1 MNVGRL
7 ISLLCLFVCLV
18 QGASSSEFRTFTD
31 TRGRQMEAKVTRVSG
46 EDVFIE
52 RKDGFDTRVDISV
65 FSEEDQEYIKKWA
78 YNKLLESDVF
88 DVRFSSKR
96 SDRNEYS
103 RRGIIYDEYNMH
115 YGVVITNNDYDHDFK
130 DIRVEYLIL
139 KFEDQL
145 AAEKRSE
152 GTIHRIKGVAHQN
165 LIKAREE
172 VRVNTEKFPM
182 LETQLAQGFVW
193 KGGGRRDS
201 KDVARG
207 IWVKIYVGDK
217 LVHEVSKPINMMRKE
232 SWN

>member
-1 MNVGRL
+1 
-7 ISLLCLFVCLV
+7 
-18 QGASSSEFRTFTD
+18 
-31 TRGRQMEAKVTRVSG
+31 MEAKVTRVSG